1 MSYSNRKLGRLL
13 FPGLLALFLGLALAS
28 DRARPDPAP
37 ALPVV
42 QSTLGGRAAVREAS
56 GLSEAFIAI
65 SEAVTPAVVRIQ
77 AERPGPGPD
86 ATPVPQEFRDFF
98 GLPPNSRPGVPQLA
112 GGTGFIVSTDGHI
125 LTNNHVVDGAARIT
139 VTLND
144 RRTFDARV
152 VGRDRTT
159 DVAVVKI
166 EAAGLPAAQLGD
178 SDQARVGEWVV
189 AIGNPGFGDAS
200 TLDFTVTG
208 GIISAKNRPLQI
220 IPQELQAHGDAATA
234 VYAIE
239 DFLQTDAVIN
249 PGNSGGPLVNLR
261 GEVIGV
267 NTAIASGSGYYQGYG
282 FAIPINLARRVMNDL
297 LQYGHVRR
305 ALLGISITDVT
316 PEDAEVYRLPA
327 IAGVLVED
335 FADNSPGRAAGLQ
348 RGDVIIA
355 VEGEPVQR
363 VGQLQ
368 RLIAQHRPGE
378 SVEVEIIRFG
388 AARRYQI
395 QLTQAPLPP
404 APARPAGAA
413 ATTAPPAADLG
424 LELAEL
430 TPTLAREIGYARPG
444 GVVVT
449 GVAPASPAAR
459 KQLPRGFRII
469 SIDQRSVTTVREA
482 RDLLRRARPG
492 AVVSLHLEGP
502 DGRVRIV
509 NVRVPS

>member
-1 MSYSNRKLGRLL
+1 MSDTRRKRGKLIFFGLVSLL
-13 FPGLLALFLGLALAS
+13 LGLSLAS
-28 DRARPDPAP
+28 SRLRPEPRP
-37 ALPVV
+37 ALV
-42 QSTLGGRAAVREAS
+42 QSVLGERGAVREAA

-65 SEAVTPAVVRIQ
+65 AESVTPAVVRIQ
-77 AERPGPGPD
+77 AERPGGRG
-86 ATPVPQEFRDFF
+86 AGVPPEFRDFF
-98 GLPPNSRPGVPQLA
+98 GIPPEGKQDAPQLA
-112 GGTGFIVSTDGHI
+112 GGTGFIISEDGHI
-125 LTNNHVVDGAARIT
+125 LTNNHVVDGAVRIV
-139 VTLND
+139 VTLQD
-144 RRTFDARV
+144 RRTFDAQV
-152 VGRDRTT
+152 IGRDRTT

-166 EAAGLPAAQLGD
+166 EGKGLPVARLGD
-178 SDQARVGEWVV
+178 SDHARVGEWVV

-267 NTAIASGSGYYQGYG
+267 NTAIASGSGFYQGYG
-282 FAIPINLARRVMNDL
+282 FAIPINLARRVVNDL
-297 LQYGHVRR
+297 LQYGQVRR

-316 PEDAEVYRLPA
+316 PEDAEVYRLPE

-335 FADNSPGRAAGLQ
+335 FAAESPARSTGLE

-355 VEGEPVQR
+355 VGGEPVQR

-378 SVEVEIIRFG
+378 SVEVEVIRYG
-388 AARRYQI
+388 SKKRYRI
-395 QLTQAPLPP
+395 QLTQAPLPQEP
-404 APARPAGAA
+404 PRPA
-413 ATTAPPAADLG
+413 ATPASPPPEDLG

-430 TPTLAREIGYARPG
+430 TPTLAREIGYPRPG

-449 GVAPASPAAR
+449 GIAPSSPAAR

-469 SIDQRSVTTVREA
+469 SIDQRAVKTVREA
-482 RDLLRRARPG
+482 RELLRRARPG
-492 AVVSLHLEGP
+492 AVVSLHLESP
-502 DGRVRIV
+502 DGRIRIV
-509 NVRVPS
+509 NLRVPS